1 MDTKYGK
8 HSPLCPP
15 PQPHLPAALSSLHSW
30 THSPVELLTREVA
43 VVLAH
48 KLHKLLV
55 HTQQRELL
63 HLLILEQGVALG
75 QDLASGAKACARRTP
90 PS

>member
-1 MDTKYGK
+1 M
-8 HSPLCPP
+8 PP
-15 PQPHLPAALSSLHSW
+15 PAAPSPSSTQLSSQLD
-30 THSPVELLTREVA
+30 HSPVELLTREVA